1 MSIFGST
8 IGESLHSGRVLLM
21 DGAMGTELQRAGIGD
36 GECYEYWN
44 LEHPEKVR
52 AIHESYVAAGAEVL
66 VTNTFQANPR
76 SLERF
81 GLAHELEKIAEAG
94 IALAREVAGPDRF
107 VLASVGPFPDDL
119 SVKEIQRT
127 VAALS
132 SADGLLLETASTL
145 RDLVV
150 IHAHAPTKLP
160 LLLSLTFCRNESGSV
175 DLQGPF
181 RLTMESINRVIQM
194 VQLAALGVN
203 CGREVGLDEVF
214 DIVRFY
220 CRATEIPCSFV
231 PMPAPRRELATAGLS
246 PHPSGAGG
254 ARTGTPRRRR
264 PHDRRLLRHDAG
276 THSRDATGRRCLE
289 RTARPAS
296 EYNGQRRRTILE
308 RNLDN
313 R

>member
-1 MSIFGST
+1 MSRLLNA
-8 IGESLHSGRVLLM
+8 LHSGRVLLM

-52 AIHESYVAAGAEVL
+52 AIHESYVAAGAKVL

-81 GLAHELEKIAEAG
+81 GLAQDLEAIAEAG
-94 IALAREVAGPDRF
+94 VALAREAAGPDRF

-119 SVKEIQRT
+119 SIKEIQRT

-145 RDLVV
+145 RDLIT
-150 IHAHAPTKLP
+150 IHAHAPTALP
-160 LLLSLTFCRNESGSV
+160 MLLSLTFCRNESGSV
-175 DLQGPF
+175 DLHGPF
-181 RLTMESINRVIQM
+181 RLTMEGINRGIQM

-203 CGREVGLDEVF
+203 CGRDVGLDEVF

-220 CRATEIPCSFV
+220 GRATEIPVFV
-231 PMPAPRRELATAGLS
+231 RPNA
-246 PHPSGAGG
+246 
-254 ARTGTPRRRR
+254 GTPTRTSDGWVYPLTPQAMAERLPELLEAGVRMIGGCCGTTPEHIAAMR
-264 PHDRRLLRHDAG
+264 PIVDAW
-276 THSRDATGRRCLE
+276 
-289 RTARPAS
+289 
-296 EYNGQRRRTILE
+296 
-308 RNLDN
+308 NLG
-313 R
+313 